1 MGQFWSN
8 RTQFNMSGKFNW
20 IHQKNKAREND
31 NKNRKIR
38 EVLEITKAKCNKKIK
53 ALEMKATLLK
63 LTPGHRQYKLN
74 VNVLGN

>member
-1 MGQFWSN
+1 
-8 RTQFNMSGKFNW
+8 MSGKFNW

-38 EVLEITKAKCNKKIK
+38 EMLEITKAKCNKKIN

-63 LTPGHRQYKLN
+63 LTPGHRY
-74 VNVLGN
+74 